1 MKQLIQLFLSFAKVG
16 IMTFGGG
23 YAMLPLFEREVV
35 EKRKWASNE
44 EMLDY
49 YAVGQCTPGA
59 IAVNVATFVGQK
71 VAGIPGGIAA
81 TVGVVFPSFVIIVLL
96 AGVIKTFSNAEPV
109 KNAFG
114 GIRICA
120 CVLILNA
127 VKKLFGSAVKDKIS
141 LVIFGAVFIGTLL
154 FKCDPIVFVLLS
166 AVLGVIIQNFKCR

>member
-109 KNAFG
+109 KMHSEVSEYV
-114 GIRICA
+114 RA
-120 CVLILNA
+120 C
-127 VKKLFGSAVKDKIS
+127 
-141 LVIFGAVFIGTLL
+141 
-154 FKCDPIVFVLLS
+154 
-166 AVLGVIIQNFKCR
+166 